1 MTMTKYRAW
10 DPEMRVMH
18 EVTAIHWVLNTLEF
32 RGDEPGTLSRDLDK
46 YDVIMYSNLND
57 RNGCEIYEG
66 DIILTTSGVKT
77 VVFSDDIGCFEATD
91 TTGARGLY
99 GYVVNDGVPVISNIY
114 ETPDLVRK
122 QFAPVHE
129 E

>member
-1 MTMTKYRAW
+1 MTTHKYRAW
-10 DPEMRVMH
+10 DPEIREMRGVSG
-18 EVTAIHWVLNTLEF
+18 IHCGLNAVEF
-32 RGDEPGTLSRDLDK
+32 STDELGTLPHNLDE
-46 YDVIMYSNLND
+46 YELMPYTGFND
-57 RNGCEIYEG
+57 RNGREIYEG

-99 GYVVNDGVPVISNIY
+99 GYVVNDGVAVISNIY